1 MFSPRFDLYLH
12 YHVLI
17 VCSCILIY
25 VMKWEGLIVFSLKI
39 ICIDYNVTKQI
50 MCSQL
55 NICLVLTVSALSEC
69 VQTICD
75 ISKEQS
81 SFNFCFFSVL
91 FILLSTGKLVSVQH
105 KTIESVCVWIATL
118 IIVLNG
124 WSRYQTCSIH
134 SPKQVI
140 LSNRCLVVWFFLH
153 TFKYSIR

>member
-118 IIVLNG
+118 IIDLNG
-124 WSRYQTCSIH
+124 WSQVSNTFNPQSQTGNSI
-134 SPKQVI
+134 KQV
-140 LSNRCLVVWFFLH
+140 SCCLIFFAH
-153 TFKYSIR
+153 F

>member
-81 SFNFCFFSVL
+81 SFNFCFFFCFVYL
-91 FILLSTGKLVSVQH
+91 TLHRKTGQCSTQDDWVCLCVDRNTNYWFEWLITGIKHVQS
-105 KTIESVCVWIATL
+105 TV
-118 IIVLNG
+118 
-124 WSRYQTCSIH
+124 
-134 SPKQVI
+134 P
-140 LSNRCLVVWFFLH
+140 NR
-153 TFKYSIR
+153 